1 VRGRLHGGDGALHPF
16 AGARLPVPALASA
29 PPHRPHECG
38 PALRPSLASL
48 LRPIIPPL
56 LPSSS
61 QRRWGGVGAGWRRRS
76 GGEWER
82 WIAHLQI
89 EWIDWLISRRDG
101 RRISRDGLQRGWRR
115 RGTNPSPGYRRAGMK
130 RRGEKNR

>member
-1 VRGRLHGGDGALHPF
+1 VRGRLHGGDGALHPS

-61 QRRWGGVGAGWRRRS
+61 QRRWGGVGAGWRRGS

-101 RRISRDGLQRGWRR
+101 RRISRDGLQRGWRAGGVAEPIPAP
-115 RGTNPSPGYRRAGMK
+115 GTGGRV
-130 RRGEKNR
+130 